1 MGPGAWFAVG
11 RGSGFGPAQVR
22 TCEVGSRP
30 IPGGGSRLSLEK
42 ARTQRVAGEGPRQVV
57 RVWTSA
63 GPGLQRGSPP
73 DSGREP
79 GFLQR
84 KPEERAPGAMPP
96 GPPFLWPARWHSL
109 VLAWWDT
116 LSRSLDYFGTH
127 LRALIW
133 RLSFPKMLFSIFYP
147 ENASQIGLS
156 IPKEIASRTYQRQRS
171 PKRASDSKRAIKPGV
186 QGLAPGVLSPDFL
199 QRKSGSPPE
208 SAGPRGAAPQGGF
221 GATHPKGTP
230 PGPSAHKIFHRME
243 IPYVF
248 HRNPPQW
255 GAHRHRAD

>member
-1 MGPGAWFAVG
+1 MSIRKAKKFLPGWQVVLL
-11 RGSGFGPAQVR
+11 GPAQVQ

-30 IPGGGSRLSLEK
+30 VPGGGSRLSLEK

-109 VLAWWDT
+109 VLALGGA

-133 RLSFPKMLFSIFYP
+133 KLSFTKCFFSIFFL
-147 ENASQIGLS
+147 ENASQIGLR
-156 IPKEIASRTYQRQRS
+156 IPLAIAPQPYQSQPS
-171 PKRASDSKRAIKPGV
+171 PKPASGNERP
-186 QGLAPGVLSPDFL
+186 
-199 QRKSGSPPE
+199 
-208 SAGPRGAAPQGGF
+208 
-221 GATHPKGTP
+221 
-230 PGPSAHKIFHRME
+230 
-243 IPYVF
+243 
-248 HRNPPQW
+248 
-255 GAHRHRAD
+255 

>member
-1 MGPGAWFAVG
+1 MGPGAGFAVG

-30 IPGGGSRLSLEK
+30 APGGGSRLSLEK
-42 ARTQRVAGEGPRQVV
+42 ARTQKVAGEGPRQVV

-109 VLAWWDT
+109 VLAWWGAAGR
-116 LSRSLDYFGTH
+116 LLGYFGAH

-133 RLSFPKMLFSIFYP
+133 ELSFAKCFLSIFSRK
-147 ENASQIGLS
+147 NASQISLS
-156 IPKEIASRTYQRQRS
+156 IPKVIAPLPSQRQQP
-171 PKRASDSKRAIKPGV
+171 PKPASGNERP
-186 QGLAPGVLSPDFL
+186 
-199 QRKSGSPPE
+199 
-208 SAGPRGAAPQGGF
+208 
-221 GATHPKGTP
+221 
-230 PGPSAHKIFHRME
+230 
-243 IPYVF
+243 
-248 HRNPPQW
+248 
-255 GAHRHRAD
+255 